1 MQDMHGLLCMKS
13 HKWNY
18 IFAWW
23 QRDYCI
29 LRIPMPGVLF
39 LDWIVG
45 LEAEGIGLFHNPYV

>member
-29 LRIPMPGVLF
+29 LRFPMPGVLF
-39 LDWIVG
+39 FDWIVG
-45 LEAEGIGLFHNPYV
+45 LEA